1 MDRREFL
8 WEATGAAVGLTTS
21 GKIAASLVREPLD
34 APSPGDPTQSIL
46 VSTVGDDQN
55 PGTISR
61 PLKTF
66 QAAQSAVRELKK
78 HNPGTLSVY
87 FRAGT
92 YYLPNTIV
100 FTPED
105 SGEAGAP
112 IIYAPHPGE
121 HVLLRDRVRD
131 DPAVRLVEL
140 DAIVVA
146 GATGCSAHQSPMAA
160 DGLRDAATSNA
171 PSAFSAEVG
180 PAM

>member
-1 MDRREFL
+1 LERREFL

-21 GKIAASLVREPLD
+21 GKVAASLVREPLD
-34 APSPGDPTQSIL
+34 PPSPGDPTQSIL
-46 VSTVGDDQN
+46 VSTAGDDQN

-78 HNPGTLSVY
+78 HNPGTISVY

-100 FTPED
+100 FTRED

-112 IIYAPHPGE
+112 IIYAPYPGE
-121 HVLLRDRVRD
+121 HVVLSGGARLSPKWTAYRDGIMKTSV
-131 DPAVRLVEL
+131 PAGTTT
-140 DAIVVA
+140 DQH
-146 GATGCSAHQSPMAA
+146 SS
-160 DGLRDAATSNA
+160 
-171 PSAFSAEVG
+171 
-180 PAM
+180 

>member
-1 MDRREFL
+1 MQGFSLDRREFL
-8 WEATGAAVGLTTS
+8 WEATGAAVGFTAS

-46 VSTVGDDQN
+46 VSTAGDDQN
-55 PGTISR
+55 PGTISK

-78 HNPGTLSVY
+78 HNSGTISVY

-105 SGEAGAP
+105 SGEVEAP
-112 IIYAPHPGE
+112 IISPPYPTQ
-121 HVLLRDRVRD
+121 HVLLI
-131 DPAVRLVEL
+131 AVARF
-140 DAIVVA
+140 
-146 GATGCSAHQSPMAA
+146 SPKFTA
-160 DGLRDAATSNA
+160 
-171 PSAFSAEVG
+171 
-180 PAM
+180 